1 MNWGDIIVE
10 TIIAS
15 LITGIFG
22 VIVVL
27 ITNIFV
33 NKRGYDKID
42 SKIGNV
48 WDSTL
53 SSQHGDIKEN
63 INRAERSIN
72 ERLSEKTSS
81 IYYKVD
87 SIDNLLNKNE
97 GRYENLNLTQR
108 EIKDNVNKLLFG
120 WQNLT
125 IENNKLR
132 EENFGLRDKIH
143 SLEDKLDRYR
153 DDEWD
158 MER

>member
-63 INRAERSIN
+63 INHAERSIN

-87 SIDNLLNKNE
+87 NIDKLLNRNE
-97 GRYENLNLTQR
+97 VKYENLTLDQR
-108 EIKDNVNKLLFG
+108 EIKDNVNKLLFE

-132 EENFGLRDKIH
+132 EENFRLRDRIH